1 MPFQKISGMD
11 SWCVND
17 TCLKM
22 TMRKYFTHKM
32 SVSFQIW
39 FIKNYYDGFK
49 NTNLWLFFFS
59 FQTELRTCQACND
72 AIADKYFL
80 EVGGCSWHG
89 SCLRCCVCSISL
101 DRQPSCFQRERQVY
115 CKADYAK

>member
-1 MPFQKISGMD
+1 MWKYILHTKCLSASTFDLLRIIMMD
-11 SWCVND
+11 
-17 TCLKM
+17 L
-22 TMRKYFTHKM
+22 
-32 SVSFQIW
+32 QIL
-39 FIKNYYDGFK
+39 IYVLY
-49 NTNLWLFFFS
+49 LFL
-59 FQTELRTCQACND
+59 QTELRTCQACGD